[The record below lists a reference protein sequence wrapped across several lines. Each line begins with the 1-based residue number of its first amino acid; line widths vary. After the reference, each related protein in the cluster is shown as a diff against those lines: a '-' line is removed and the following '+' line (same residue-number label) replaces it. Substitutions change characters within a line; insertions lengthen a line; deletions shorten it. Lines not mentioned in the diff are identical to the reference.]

1 MGQILKSLTP
11 AYGGYSIARDEKVIL
26 IRGAIPGE
34 VVEVEI
40 QERKRDYSL
49 ARVVRVVEPSEHRV
63 DPVCRV
69 FGTCGGCQFQ
79 FISYEKQLRMKEEI
93 LADSLGRIG
102 KIELPLG
109 ETLSDV
115 QWNYRQRAQ
124 FKVSKTG
131 EPGFFREASRD
142 VVTFD
147 DCPLMCREINVL
159 LSKIKERELA
169 RNLSDIHIAA
179 GETPIALLKGKDFDA
194 TLLDAFVDAG
204 LSGIA
209 YNDSVAY
216 GGAYTS
222 FDLNGLR
229 YAVSPWTFFQAHWAL
244 NRRVAGFIAEHL
256 MPLEGR
262 SILDLYAGAG
272 NFSLPL
278 ASLAGEVTAVEE
290 SRYAAEDGKRNLEL
304 NGITNCRIIQS
315 SAEKYRLSKK
325 FDVFLLDPPR
335 PGLTS
340 DVVRKIMENPAG
352 RVVYISCN
360 PATLARD
367 LKKLK
372 EKYQIESVRLI
383 DFFPNTYHIE
393 AIAFL
398 TLK

>member
-1 MGQILKSLTP
+1 MGQIMKSLTP
-11 AYGGYSIARDEKVIL
+11 AYGGYSIARDEKVTL

-40 QERKRDYSL
+40 EERKRDYSL
-49 ARVVRVVEPSEHRV
+49 ARVVRVAEPSEHRV
-63 DPVCRV
+63 DPACRV
-69 FGTCGGCQFQ
+69 FGLCGGCQLQ

-102 KIELPLG
+102 KVELPLG
-109 ETLSDV
+109 ETLSDA
-115 QWNYRQRAQ
+115 QWNYRQKAQ

-131 EPGFFREASRD
+131 DIGFFREASRD

-147 DCPLMCREINVL
+147 DCPLMCAEINIL
-159 LSKIKERELA
+159 LSKIKERDLA

-179 GETPIALLKGKDFDA
+179 GETPVALLKGKDYDT
-194 TLLDAFVDAG
+194 TLLDVFVDAG

-209 YNDSVAY
+209 YNDFTAY

-229 YAVSPWTFFQAHWAL
+229 YAISPWTFFQAHWAL
-244 NRRVAGFIAEHL
+244 NRKVAEFIASHL
-256 MPLEGR
+256 VPLEGR
-262 SILDLYAGAG
+262 SVLDLYAGAG

-278 ASLAGEVTAVEE
+278 ASLGGEVTAVEE
-290 SRYAAEDGKRNLEL
+290 SRHAAEDGKRNLEL
-304 NGITNCRIIQS
+304 NGIRNCRIIQS
-315 SAEKYRLSKK
+315 SAEKYRLNKK
-325 FDVFLLDPPR
+325 FDVILLDPPR

-340 DVVRKIMENPAG
+340 DVARKLIERPAD
-352 RVVYISCN
+352 RIVYISCN

-367 LKKLK
+367 LRKLK
-372 EKYQIESVRLI
+372 EKYEIEFVRLI

-393 AIAFL
+393 SIVFL
-398 TLK
+398 TLR